1 MKKTLLTST
10 AIAGSLMLLSV
21 SSALSQT
28 TVSGN
33 LNLSYKAIA
42 NKGSTANRINS
53 TEFFGK
59 EIQINLAN
67 KGTLNNGLTYAAGFS
82 IEQDGSQGSSSASTT
97 SATTDAIGVFSENVY
112 IDLISGNTTFSI
124 GADHVQN
131 PDHEIA
137 NLVGIA
143 DIDDNAS
150 GIMNKAA
157 SYVANS
163 NSAYQAFGVALIQ
176 NTPVGNFSIG
186 YRPDATNALAGPDDG
201 GVGTAVNSY
210 SKAEGQ
216 YEVGYRGSPVKG
228 LNLSA
233 FYNSASTG
241 ITTSNSDKTGYMVG
255 ASYNM
260 GSFTAA
266 VSEKETNSLGTS
278 NEDVSISSRQFG
290 LAYAVNNNLSV
301 GINYAVSDKTATTVD
316 EKLKQVS
323 VGYNLGPIYTGVSY
337 VKAKNMGNNAD
348 NEGDAAFVFMGTKF

>member
-1 MKKTLLTST
+1 MKKTLLTSS
-10 AIAGSLMLLSV
+10 AIAGSMMLLSV

-42 NKGSTANRINS
+42 NKGSAANKVNS

-67 KGTLNNGLTYAAGFS
+67 KGTLNNGLAYAAGFS
-82 IEQDGSQGSSSASTT
+82 IEQDGSQLSSSASTT
-97 SATTDAIGVFSENVY
+97 SASTDGIGVFSENVY
-112 IDLISGNTTFSI
+112 IDLISGSTTFSI

-150 GIMNKAA
+150 GIMNRAP

-163 NSAYQAFGVALIQ
+163 NSAYQAFGVAVIQ

-260 GSFTAA
+260 GRFTAA

-278 NEDVSISSRQFG
+278 NEDVSIASRQYA
-290 LAYAVNNNLSV
+290 LAYALTNNLTV
-301 GINYAVSDKTATTVD
+301 GVNYATTDKTATTVD

-337 VKAKNMGNNAD
+337 VKATGMGNNAD
-348 NEGDAAFVFMGTKF
+348 NEGDAAFVFMGTRF